1 MIVRLL
7 VSNADKDDLS
17 EMVTSLENNFGVDVE
32 ITDTYGEDGDEDET
46 EDEE

>member
-17 EMVTSLENNFGVDVE
+17 EMVANLENNFGVDVE
-32 ITDTYGEDGDEDET
+32 ITDTYGEDGDEDEN

>member
-17 EMVTSLENNFGVDVE
+17 EMVASLENNFGVDVE
-32 ITDTYGEDGDEDET
+32 ITDTYGEDGDEDEN